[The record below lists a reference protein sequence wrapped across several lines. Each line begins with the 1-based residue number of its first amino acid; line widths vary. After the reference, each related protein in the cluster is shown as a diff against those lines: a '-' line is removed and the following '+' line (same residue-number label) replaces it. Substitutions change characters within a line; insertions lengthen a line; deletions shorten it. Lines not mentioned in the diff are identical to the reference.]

1 MKKNL
6 ILGLVLVLSA
16 CSSQHSSQNVSR
28 QGPDCNDKQS
38 CVQGVAED
46 VFTQFEAGKQFSNAM
61 VLVEITFKQG
71 GEGIDAAIVKSTGN
85 KEFNKLALENVKQII
100 AYEENPLANLPD
112 EDKDEF
118 GFRLELK
125 TPDYIKYVKHKH
137 HEEDFPNGQVREM
150 GWLTKNGNKVGE
162 WVRLYD
168 DGQVQR
174 IANYPSG
181 KFISYYRS
189 GELKSKG
196 SYLDSQ
202 KSGKWVQYFKNGK
215 LEHVGEYLSGD
226 KVGEWVYFDESG
238 NKTVVNE

>member
-6 ILGLVLVLSA
+6 VLGLALLLSA
-16 CSSQHSSQNVSR
+16 CSSQQPL
-28 QGPDCNDKQS
+28 Q
-38 CVQGVAED
+38 QGVDCQDKESCMKSIVHD
-46 VFTQFEAGKQFSNAM
+46 IFTHFEAGKQFHNAM

-71 GEGIDAAIVKSTGN
+71 GEGIDATIAKSTGN

-100 AYEENPLANLPD
+100 AYDENPLVNLPD

-118 GFRLELK
+118 SFRVKLT

-168 DGQVQR
+168 DGQVQH

-215 LEHVGEYLSGD
+215 LEYAGQYLNGD
-226 KVGEWVYFDESG
+226 KVGEWGYFDESG
-238 NKTVVNE
+238 NKKIVNY